1 MINPTDFD
9 DCYLSLDELK
19 ELSTPAT
26 QKWKDQ
32 NVKESTVKF
41 TIDSCKLRAWN
52 LAKKEIYHVRNRL
65 LVLLKKSDNESVS
78 NEEIFNYLF
87 GKESV
92 LAKMLMIELEIDFDT
107 LMKFFSTMVLQAAYQ
122 TTVTETFG
130 EDSSIAKD
138 AAMIQ

>member
-1 MINPTDFD
+1 MDDSLDHIQFEDNTEYIDKYAVVAEECIDEEEFYGDNIIDNPVINPTDFD

-19 ELSTPAT
+19 ELSTPAI

-32 NVKESTVKF
+32 NVKASTVKF

-87 GKESV
+87 GKES
-92 LAKMLMIELEIDFDT
+92 A
-107 LMKFFSTMVLQAAYQ
+107 
-122 TTVTETFG
+122 
-130 EDSSIAKD
+130 
-138 AAMIQ
+138 